1 MSLMTILWCV
11 ALAQLIEDLWLCYV
25 KRLSLTA
32 FDLLPRMLISVTAAA
47 LSIPLTR
54 QLGFNKY
61 AIMIPIFFAFRIA
74 LFRLMRLYVSR
85 AKKRGQAGQARLF
98 LAYFSFCWII
108 GICHASHELLLAGTA
123 ITSSIEGMAAPRC
136 AGPNSDRIHSRINN
150 VSFCGPPA
158 PEYLGLDRLCC

>member
-85 AKKRGQAGQARLF
+85 AKKRG
-98 LAYFSFCWII
+98 
-108 GICHASHELLLAGTA
+108 
-123 ITSSIEGMAAPRC
+123 
-136 AGPNSDRIHSRINN
+136 
-150 VSFCGPPA
+150 
-158 PEYLGLDRLCC
+158 